1 MSDDITNDD
10 VIVSYMVMKT
20 LNSVKKT
27 CTIKTV
33 YSRINNMTKAK
44 LYVNK
49 IHDLVI
55 WIINKYIVYIY
66 RNGPTTH
73 LMKGLNSGLGEKY
86 IIEKKRYRKNKV
98 QLNFCVLKTD
108 ILNTV
113 DMLKLIT
120 SLI

>member
-20 LNSVKKT
+20 LNSVHKT

-55 WIINKYIVYIY
+55 WIISKYIVYIY

-86 IIEKKRYRKNKV
+86 IIEKKDIG
-98 QLNFCVLKTD
+98 KTKYSWISVSWTVISWIQWICW
-108 ILNTV
+108 IL
-113 DMLKLIT
+113 
-120 SLI
+120 